1 MWIDATKIANW
12 SPTENNRLCSEHFQE
27 TDFYLTN
34 TQRQLLFQAVPSIFP
49 AFPIYFQRSKTL
61 SCKN

>member
-1 MWIDATKIANW
+1 
-12 SPTENNRLCSEHFQE
+12 LCSEHFQE

-49 AFPIYFQRSKTL
+49 AFPSYFQRSKTL